1 MTREQLKTLE
11 ELFAEEEA
19 KRLAAERAQI
29 AEEDA
34 AYHALPQAEKDRLQA
49 KRDAYWARIEAAE
62 EAAANEPDEDEEED
76 DDASA

>member
-1 MTREQLKTLE
+1 MTRAQLKTLE

-19 KRLAAERAQI
+19 KRLASEKAQI

-34 AYHALPQAEKDRLQA
+34 TYHALPQAEKDRLQA

-62 EAAANEPDEDEEED
+62 EAATDEDEDEEED
-76 DDASA
+76 DQ